1 MKLRDFLQVVDKNQF
16 ICLGISVC
24 GMQFETKHTAEFYLN
39 NGDDLNNREI
49 MKIYTTDD
57 GLHVRLNDQEGGYK
71 DMRFDNYGYKEEKIK
86 VRKMSMAELR
96 LGIVQELLKKNYR
109 YVNIKLVNTT
119 CGDVDSFRST
129 EDFLMAEYN
138 ECYEI
143 ELLSVKEILYYEEA
157 EKCSKIRIVIL
168 IRDIL

>member
-1 MKLRDFLQVVDKNQF
+1 
-16 ICLGISVC
+16 
-24 GMQFETKHTAEFYLN
+24 
-39 NGDDLNNREI
+39 
-49 MKIYTTDD
+49 
-57 GLHVRLNDQEGGYK
+57 
-71 DMRFDNYGYKEEKIK
+71 MRFDNYGHKEEKIK

>member
-1 MKLRDFLQVVDKNQF
+1 M
-16 ICLGISVC
+16 G
-24 GMQFETKHTAEFYLN
+24 
-39 NGDDLNNREI
+39 
-49 MKIYTTDD
+49 
-57 GLHVRLNDQEGGYK
+57 
-71 DMRFDNYGYKEEKIK
+71 FDNYGYKEETIK

-96 LGIVQELLKKNYR
+96 LGIVQKLLKKNYR
-109 YVNIKLVNTT
+109 YVTIKLVNTT

-143 ELLSVKEILYYEEA
+143 ELLSVKEILYYEET